1 MDRSTIKR
9 LFSKKARDYSY
20 AIAFFFTFS
29 FFLVFVIRPNILNV
43 FHTFVEI
50 EELKKIERVY
60 DNQIG
65 TILTIQSDLERYRSD
80 LVYVDEALSS
90 TPLVNK
96 VLSDVNDAAVKNSL
110 SVIKLDINDI
120 DLKSRDARQLTP
132 ISVGLDGTGTFENM
146 YGFLKET
153 YNQRRLKLAK
163 DIKIS
168 RDSAEEATDS
178 SELIIQMQ
186 VEGYYL

>member
-1 MDRSTIKR
+1 MDRSAIKR
-9 LFSKKARDYSY
+9 LFTKKARDYSY

-43 FHTFVEI
+43 FNTFVEI

-60 DNQIG
+60 DSQIG
-65 TILTIQSDLERYRSD
+65 TILTIQSDLEKYRSD
-80 LVYVDEALSS
+80 LVYVDESLSS

-110 SVIKLDINDI
+110 SVKKLDINDI
-120 DLKSRDARQLTP
+120 DLKSRNARQLTP
-132 ISVGLDGTGTFENM
+132 ISVGIDGTGTFENI

-153 YNQRRLKLAK
+153 YNQRRLKLAR
-163 DIKIS
+163 DIKIT
-168 RDSAEEATDS
+168 RDSAQEATDS
-178 SELIIQMQ
+178 SELVIQMQ
-186 VEGYYL
+186 IEGFYL